1 MQSAKAITLRKK
13 HNCMKKVLV
22 LASNYA
28 FWAAELQAPWDAL
41 KKAGHQ
47 VSLATYLGKKP
58 LPIGISMDPDFVD
71 GYQQVKVNTPEVVKR
86 TREILEN
93 GELENPLKI
102 SEVNMEDYDAL
113 VMTGGPGTPL
123 DICNNPAVHRMI
135 LHCVKNNKLVG
146 AICYSVG
153 ALAFTRDPENNY
165 KSVIYGKT
173 VTAHPRKWDFVD
185 FDLTYDLVG
194 TTPDNHG
201 TDLMTPGFAIP
212 LQDIV
217 EDAVGP
223 NGKVLADDM
232 ATPEKPC
239 VAFDWPFVTGLSVE
253 SSAAYGKKLVE
264 VLQSR

>member
-1 MQSAKAITLRKK
+1 
-13 HNCMKKVLV
+13 MKKNVLV

-28 FWAAELQAPWDAL
+28 FWAEELQAPWDAL
-41 KKAGHQ
+41 KKAGHN
-47 VSLATYLGKKP
+47 VILATYLGKKP
-58 LPIGISMDPDFVD
+58 LPIAMSMDPDFVD
-71 GYQQVKVNTPEVVKR
+71 GYQNIKVNTPETVAR
-86 TREILEN
+86 TLELLSN
-93 GELENPLKI
+93 GELDNPKKI
-102 SEVNMEDYDAL
+102 SEVNMADYDAL

-165 KSVIYGKT
+165 KSVINGKK

-194 TTPDNHG
+194 ATPNNKG
-201 TDLMTPGFAIP
+201 TDLMTPGFLIP

-223 NGKVLADDM
+223 DGKVLADDM
-232 ATPEKPC
+232 ATPENPC
-239 VAFDWPFVTGLSVE
+239 VAVDWPFVTGLSVE
-253 SSAAYGKKLVE
+253 SSAEYGRQLVKALE
-264 VLQSR
+264 KN

>member
-1 MQSAKAITLRKK
+1 MGK
-13 HNCMKKVLV
+13 NVLV

-28 FWAAELQAPWDAL
+28 FWAEELQAPWDAL
-41 KKAGHQ
+41 KKAGHK
-47 VSLATYLGKKP
+47 VTLATYLGKKP
-58 LPIGISMDPDFVD
+58 LPIQISMDPDFVD
-71 GYQQVKVNTPEVVKR
+71 GYQNVKVNTLEVVKR
-86 TREILEN
+86 TKELLEN
-93 GELENPLKI
+93 GELDHAIKI
-102 SEVNMEDYDAL
+102 RDVKIEDYDAL

-123 DICNNPAVHRMI
+123 DICNNPSVHKMI
-135 LHCVKNNKLVG
+135 LHCVKNNKMVG

-165 KSVIYGKT
+165 KSVIFGKT

-194 TTPDNHG
+194 TTEDNRG
-201 TDLMTPGFAIP
+201 TNLMTPGFAIP

-232 ATPEKPC
+232 ATPKNPC
-239 VAFDWPFVTGLSVE
+239 VAYDWPFVTGLSVE
-253 SSAAYGKKLVE
+253 SSVAYGDKLVE
-264 VLQSR
+264 VLASR